1 MTDPFAPHPELA
13 TVLARFPA
21 EARLIRHLFLAD
33 RAFRSACEDYR
44 LAQDGLAA
52 FEQLSAA
59 TPRREVEE
67 YRTLVRELEAEILAM
82 FAAEGSAPRQT
93 APHRRGG

>member
-1 MTDPFAPHPELA
+1 MADPSDLHPELA

-21 EARLIRHLFLAD
+21 EAPMIRHLFLAD

-52 FEQLSAA
+52 FERLSAV
-59 TPRREVEE
+59 TPRRELDE
-67 YRTLVRELEAEILAM
+67 YRTLVRELEVEILAM
-82 FAAEGSAPRQT
+82 FAAENRTSRLAASQRPGA
-93 APHRRGG
+93 